1 MNIQTRRIAACG
13 LLTAVALV
21 LSLVERMFPLSA
33 AVHIP
38 GIKLGLANVVTLF
51 ALVRLNRRDA
61 LAILLIRVT
70 LASVFMGSVT
80 SFLFALSGGL
90 LAMLTMSLLL
100 PGRGRWVSLV
110 GVSIAGA
117 AAHNIGQ
124 ICAAMLVLRSVYAAA
139 YLPLLLL
146 SALAMGFSTGIVSR
160 VTIEHLEKIPF

>member
-21 LSLVERMFPLSA
+21 LSLDERMFPLSA
-33 AVHIP
+33 AVPIP

-146 SALAMGFSTGIVSR
+146 SALTMGFSTGIVSR

>member
-33 AVHIP
+33 AVPIP

-70 LASVFMGSVT
+70 LASVLMGSVT

-100 PGRGRWVSLV
+100 PGRGRWVTLV

>member
-33 AVHIP
+33 AVPIP

-100 PGRGRWVSLV
+100 PGRGRWVSVV

>member
-33 AVHIP
+33 AVPIP

-124 ICAAMLVLRSVYAAA
+124 ICAAMLVLRAVYAAA

>member
-33 AVHIP
+33 AVPIP

-124 ICAAMLVLRSVYAAA
+124 ICAAMLVLRSVYTAA

>member
-33 AVHIP
+33 AVPIP

-117 AAHNIGQ
+117 AAHNVGQ

>member
-33 AVHIP
+33 AVPIP

-117 AAHNIGQ
+117 D
-124 ICAAMLVLRSVYAAA
+124 RKSV
-139 YLPLLLL
+139 
-146 SALAMGFSTGIVSR
+146 V
-160 VTIEHLEKIPF
+160 

>member
-33 AVHIP
+33 AVPIP

>member
-33 AVHIP
+33 AVPIP

-80 SFLFALSGGL
+80 SRCPADCW
-90 LAMLTMSLLL
+90 
-100 PGRGRWVSLV
+100 R
-110 GVSIAGA
+110 
-117 AAHNIGQ
+117 
-124 ICAAMLVLRSVYAAA
+124 C
-139 YLPLLLL
+139 
-146 SALAMGFSTGIVSR
+146 
-160 VTIEHLEKIPF
+160 

>member
-1 MNIQTRRIAACG
+1 MNIQTRRTAACG

-33 AVHIP
+33 AVPIP